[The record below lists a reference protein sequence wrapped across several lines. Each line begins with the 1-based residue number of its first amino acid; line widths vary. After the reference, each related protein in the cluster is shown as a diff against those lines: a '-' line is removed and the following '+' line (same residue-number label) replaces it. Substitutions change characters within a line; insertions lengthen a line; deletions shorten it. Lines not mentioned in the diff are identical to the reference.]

1 MTASP
6 AQIANDLEAQARFF
20 AKRDDYVARACQD
33 AARMI
38 RQNLAGQP
46 VDGRTWGGL
55 HQRLLTLTTRRGL
68 YPGTQIERSLDR
80 GLQCLMAFRCGKPAV
95 WERAGSDVE

>member
-1 MTASP
+1 MTATP

-33 AARMI
+33 AALMI
-38 RQNLAGQP
+38 RRHIAGEA

-55 HQRLLTLTTRRGL
+55 HQRLLSLTQRRGL
-68 YPGTQIERSLDR
+68 HAGTQVERSLDR
-80 GLQCLMAFRCGKPAV
+80 GLQCIMAFRCGRPGV
-95 WERAGSDVE
+95 WEQAGSNGE